1 MLSPNDQTPLP
12 THIQSLVGVVM
23 FVLLAASLFHFAR
36 KKLS

>member
-12 THIQSLVGVVM
+12 THLQSLFGIVM
-23 FVLLAASLFHFAR
+23 FVLLAASLYHFAR